1 MIHEKG
7 PDESVKKVLFIG
19 VPVMVYRWILIGCIN
34 NFLVDSG

>member
-19 VPVMVYRWILIGCIN
+19 TRNGVSMDTYRMY
-34 NFLVDSG
+34 